1 MFYKELWT
9 EVFEVFF
16 CLFATSSSSP
26 SSPPHLGICLCVLH
40 MQVYGCVRMLVH
52 GCLGLRSSCRCL
64 PQLLSIHGSRM
75 SRWIWSLRIPA
86 KQCPED
92 PLLRLASQIATT
104 LAWHIPWLWAPKL
117 PHTCLASAFS
127 YCTISPGHRSPTFC
141 DNVSVNQ
148 KILLFGSLTHP

>member
-1 MFYKELWT
+1 MLYKELWT
-9 EVFEVFF
+9 EVFVFF

-52 GCLGLRSSCRCL
+52 GCLGLRSSYRCL

-86 KQCPED
+86 KQCPEN
-92 PLLRLASQIATT
+92 PLLRLASQPPHLPNTYHSSGHPNCLMLVWQVLFPT
-104 LAWHIPWLWAPKL
+104 VPSPQVTEAP
-117 PHTCLASAFS
+117 HFVTMF
-127 YCTISPGHRSPTFC
+127 
-141 DNVSVNQ
+141 Q
-148 KILLFGSLTHP
+148 